1 MNLEY
6 DLDGKHYQIENVK
19 TFKKFEN
26 KYVYGVE
33 IKNPNHEEKFL
44 GEIELKILPDGVK
57 DFHLWQDDLFYRDIV
72 KLVDKKE
79 NKSVENKI

>member
-1 MNLEY
+1 MTLEY

-26 KYVYGVE
+26 KFVYGVE
-33 IKNPNHEEKFL
+33 TEGPNPDEKFL
-44 GEIELKILPDGVK
+44 GEIELKILPDGIK

-72 KLVDKKE
+72 KLADKKE
-79 NKSVENKI
+79 STENKI